1 MPRVSGT
8 IAGLVSKARS
18 LRGCVAPH
26 PCGRGLPVALL
37 TLGLCLPC
45 TPGLAKNAQA
55 PLSSQNKEEKRVLA
69 GGQYTN
75 TISPATTPTLSSE
88 LPPFSAFATASLPFG
103 GLIHQDSV
111 FSVARSA
118 AYLQA
123 LREVA
128 LNLQK
133 HTVAHIGA
141 HELTRRMALAMA
153 PYNPTVSKSVTSLP
167 DSHDE
172 LLTVMLRLAAPSE
185 IVDRRLRQTIQHPD
199 TWDLYAAVL
208 QQLQT
213 LVQEGSE
220 LITRAAA
227 LRKDHGVHM
236 DEAFMNRSTHIADQL
251 DALWMY
257 LQILPDLR
265 SLWETPTLVQKQM
278 QHALTLAPQQPLLWC
293 ALGEAQLQLD
303 LPQKAL
309 GSLNEALKFA
319 PDLARALYARGVAHL
334 RLQQSALAEND
345 LTAALNLQPDTVH
358 WLRARGAVRMV
369 REDYGPMCEDFLAA
383 CALGDC
389 DGLITARKRD
399 LCLPAPEAKSDSAS
413 PKVPATTEVAKPPLP

>member
-8 IAGLVSKARS
+8 IAGLAHKARS
-18 LRGCVAPH
+18 LGASVAPRLV
-26 PCGRGLPVALL
+26 GRGLPVALL
-37 TLGLCLPC
+37 TLGLCLPY
-45 TPGLAKNAQA
+45 TPVLVKNAQA
-55 PLSSQNKEEKRVLA
+55 GPPSPQQEKNRALES
-69 GGQYTN
+69 GQYTN

-118 AYLQA
+118 AYVQA

-128 LNLQK
+128 VNLQK

-141 HELTRRMALAMA
+141 HELPRRMALAMA
-153 PYNPTVSKSVTSLP
+153 PYSPTVSKSVTSLP
-167 DSHDE
+167 DSRDE
-172 LLTVMLRLAAPSE
+172 LLTVMLRLAAPADT
-185 IVDRRLRQTIQHPD
+185 VDSRLRQTIQYPD

-208 QQLQT
+208 QQMQK

-236 DEAFMNRSTHIADQL
+236 DEAFMNRTTYIADQL

-265 SLWETPTLVQKQM
+265 SLWEAPTLVQKQM

-309 GSLNEALKFA
+309 ASLNEALKFA

-334 RLQQSALAEND
+334 RLQQSALAEKD
-345 LTAALNLQPDTVH
+345 LTAALNLQANTVH

-399 LCLPAPEAKSDSAS
+399 LCLPAPEAKSDSAPS
-413 PKVPATTEVAKPPLP
+413 KAPATTEATKPPLP